1 MSKKCKIVVLFLKI
15 SVTLVLSRG
24 YGCIIH
30 DAARK
35 YKDTNVIDLR
45 KLEQVHIR
53 RKKAH
58 LDIKFLIKCKTF
70 GVFPKFIYAN
80 IWNIDEYDTLCL
92 KKTLRNNAIHK
103 LIREKND
110 FYKKIRNIEPTIRS
124 KLNTFDWH
132 IIKKLLF
139 CNIKKSEQS
148 IFTTHEKKLQNL
160 TKKQKQSGYA

>member
-1 MSKKCKIVVLFLKI
+1 MFLKI

-30 DAARK
+30 DTARR

-53 RKKAH
+53 RKKSQ

-110 FYKKIRNIEPTIRS
+110 FYKKIRNIEPTIRL
-124 KLNTFDWH
+124 KLNTFD
-132 IIKKLLF
+132 
-139 CNIKKSEQS
+139 
-148 IFTTHEKKLQNL
+148 
-160 TKKQKQSGYA
+160 

>member
-53 RKKAH
+53 RKKSQ

-80 IWNIDEYDTLCL
+80 I
-92 KKTLRNNAIHK
+92 
-103 LIREKND
+103 
-110 FYKKIRNIEPTIRS
+110 
-124 KLNTFDWH
+124 
-132 IIKKLLF
+132 
-139 CNIKKSEQS
+139 
-148 IFTTHEKKLQNL
+148 
-160 TKKQKQSGYA
+160 